1 MNWTKTAKYLR
12 IVILIVLLAWVTFEA
27 YQHQVLGGGKAP
39 SIHALCPFGAL
50 ESLYALLFLGTFI
63 KKIYSGTVVLLI
75 LTVVLAV
82 LFRRSFC
89 GLLCPFGTLQEVFA
103 KVGQKIFKKRY
114 IMPKKIDKPLRYLKY
129 LILLLTVGMA
139 WYYGTLWMSPY
150 DPYAAYAHLSSV
162 SGTIEE
168 EPLAIVGF
176 ILLAITLIGSFF
188 YDRFFCKY
196 LCPAGAF
203 YAIIGKVSPTKIE
216 RNDDLCV
223 HCKSCNKA
231 CPVNIDVV
239 NSNKITSTE
248 CINCNE
254 CVLSCPK
261 KGALQ
266 IKTTKKTVH
275 PLAMLILVVGI
286 FFGTIAVAQA
296 SGNYDV
302 LPEALKSGEII
313 SITDAKGY
321 YTIEETA
328 AATGL
333 TIEEVYAQLG
343 IADSVPKSTKL
354 KDIAFEVPGYNL
366 DEAKAKAGGSESQ
379 TEESGEV
386 LKSDNNVPKVNINGV
401 KGSMTIRE
409 AAEFLQMD
417 LKDFYQLFQIPDNVP
432 PQTQMRG
439 IEDVAPTYDFEKM
452 KESLQ

>member
-1 MNWTKTAKYLR
+1 MKEVLAVNWTKTAKFLR
-12 IVILIVLLAWVTFEA
+12 IAILIVLLAWVTYEA

-63 KKIYSGTVVLLI
+63 QKIYSGTVVLLI

-103 KVGQKIFKKRY
+103 KIGQKIFKKRY

-129 LILLLTVGMA
+129 LILVLTVGMA
-139 WYYGTLWMSPY
+139 WYSGTLWMSPY

-176 ILLAITLIGSFF
+176 ILLAITLIGSFL

-216 RNDDLCV
+216 RNDDLCL
-223 HCKSCNKA
+223 HCKACSKA

-239 NSNKITSTE
+239 KAEKITSTE

-254 CVLSCPK
+254 CVLACPK
-261 KGALQ
+261 KGALE
-266 IKTTKKTVH
+266 IKTAKEAVH
-275 PLAMLILVVGI
+275 PLAMLVLVVVI

-296 SGNYDV
+296 TGNYNV
-302 LPEALKSGEII
+302 LPESLKKGEVI
-313 SITDAKGY
+313 SITEAKGY
-321 YTIEETA
+321 YSIEETA
-328 AATGL
+328 AAAGL
-333 TIEEVYAQLG
+333 TIEEVYVQLG
-343 IADSVPKSTKL
+343 IPESVPKSTKL
-354 KDIAFEVPGYNL
+354 KDITNEVPAYNL
-366 DEAKAKAGGSESQ
+366 DEAKTKIG
-379 TEESGEV
+379 
-386 LKSDNNVPKVNINGV
+386 K
-401 KGSMTIRE
+401 
-409 AAEFLQMD
+409 
-417 LKDFYQLFQIPDNVP
+417 
-432 PQTQMRG
+432 
-439 IEDVAPTYDFEKM
+439 
-452 KESLQ
+452 